1 MQASTYNIEFINTTP
16 VTANYN
22 AQVDALLAQD
32 ADAELDELTE
42 QFVNE
47 YALQDASADNIGG
60 LIVYTREDTVVA
72 VYDYETFV
80 GWVV

>member
-1 MQASTYNIEFINTTP
+1 MQTYDIDFINTAAST
-16 VTANYN
+16 VDYN
-22 AQVDALLAQD
+22 AQ
-32 ADAELDELTE
+32 ADEIIAAEGDPTDQLVA
-42 QFVNE
+42 QFVSE
-47 YALQDASADNIGG
+47 YKLQSASADNIGG